1 MAEEKPECSMAKE
14 IIICMLFVL
23 SITKVK
29 LTTLVSTYIL
39 CMFKHQCFRTF
50 SAHFL
55 SCRPLDILSQ
65 EGSKKDELESQT
77 FAMLQNLLLSTRK
90 PTLRFQTMDSR
101 PSMINPF
108 PREEGEIALV
118 N

>member
-1 MAEEKPECSMAKE
+1 MTYRNTYMAEEKPECSMAKE

-55 SCRPLDILSQ
+55 NCRPLDYRYSLT
-65 EGSKKDELESQT
+65 G
-77 FAMLQNLLLSTRK
+77 RK
-90 PTLRFQTMDSR
+90 
-101 PSMINPF
+101 
-108 PREEGEIALV
+108 
-118 N
+118 